1 MFPPPIPNK
10 CSWTNPSGEGRLS
23 NLHLKQY
30 RKKSANKIRWQEK
43 FFSSKAKCQQAINIP
58 SFLLTRSSLLWDSN
72 RSPSKCPGPSCPCFS
87 DCLVAWV
94 TLAKIRFHSNQEGTR
109 PAAHLI
115 HSYLWSQSFRVPGLS
130 CSSVLKRKLKE
141 ATRILGDKNV
151 TFRMWFC
158 SSVLKLSRWSNAWVF
173 AVDFIARISE
183 WSNFFFFFERT
194 LPGPLNFESSMISVP
209 RKEEGN
215 GQSRFQTQCWSWR
228 QLIHP
233 GDATFILRG
242 LVVLW
247 FSRPSLTS
255 HLK

>member
-10 CSWTNPSGEGRLS
+10 CSWTNPFGEGRLS

-72 RSPSKCPGPSCPCFS
+72 HSPSKCPGPSCPCFS
-87 DCLVAWV
+87 DCLVACV

-115 HSYLWSQSFRVPGLS
+115 HSYLWSQSFKVPGLS

-151 TFRMWFC
+151 AFRVWFY
-158 SSVLKLSRWSNAWVF
+158 SSALKLSRWSNAWIF

-183 WSNFFFFFERT
+183 WSNFFFFLKGHYLGLWILSPAWFQYHERKKGMDRAVFRLNVEAEGSWYILVT
-194 LPGPLNFESSMISVP
+194 PLLFL
-209 RKEEGN
+209 GA
-215 GQSRFQTQCWSWR
+215 WWR
-228 QLIHP
+228 CDFPAH
-233 GDATFILRG
+233 
-242 LVVLW
+242 
-247 FSRPSLTS
+247 
-255 HLK
+255 H